1 MKLIPFQSPYIRK
14 HVSVARM
21 MTDVLIALFPILVLS
36 IIFYGWDAIYVY
48 LISIGTMLSIEL
60 ISNMIIKWPKDM
72 KVKEL
77 FSKEGFGRVRATFT
91 INNILAPMISAYI
104 YAMLLPAGCD
114 WYVVFI
120 GAAFGMFFGK
130 MIWGGLGQNIF
141 NPAATGRIFVA
152 VCFGDTLAKAY
163 PGMKGFDVVTGATP
177 LGVTKSAGLA
187 ATGQYSLLDMFLG
200 TIPGSMGEVFTIL
213 ILVGALYLLIR
224 RSADFRA
231 MLSYVVGFSVIAFVA
246 VLSYKLKFDEGNV
259 GEMFLYQILG
269 GGFLFGAV
277 YMITDP
283 VTSPVTKFGR
293 VFYGLL
299 GGALAAMI
307 RFMGAY
313 PEGVCFSILIV
324 NMLTPCIDYFMKGRR
339 NTYTWQQCVIAV
351 STLAVLS
358 VIVSASVCRGW
369 F

>member
-21 MTDVLIALFPILVLS
+21 MIDVLIALFPIVIFS
-36 IIFYGWDAIYVY
+36 IIRFGWDAGYVY
-48 LISIGTMLSIEL
+48 LISIGTMLLIEL
-60 ISNMIIKWPKDM
+60 LSNMIIKWPKDM

-77 FSKEGFGRVRATFT
+77 FTKEGFSRVKATFT
-91 INNILAPMISAYI
+91 INNILAPIISAYI

-130 MIWGGLGQNIF
+130 MVWGGLGQNIF

-152 VCFGDTLAKAY
+152 VCFGDTLASAY
-163 PGMKGFDVVTGATP
+163 PGMKGFDAVAGATP
-177 LGVTKSAGLA
+177 LGVTKSFGLA
-187 ATGQYSLLDMFLG
+187 ATHNYSLTNMFLG
-200 TIPGSMGEVFTIL
+200 LIPGSMGEICTIL
-213 ILVGALYLLIR
+213 IMVGALYLLIR

-231 MLSYVVGFSVIAFVA
+231 MLSYAFGFLVITFVA
-246 VLSYKLKFDEGNV
+246 VISFKLKFDEGDV
-259 GEMFLYQILG
+259 FRMYAYQILG

-277 YMITDP
+277 FMITDP

-339 NTYTWQQCVIAV
+339 NTYTWQECLIAFG
-351 STLAVLS
+351 TLAVLS
-358 VIVSASVCRGW
+358 VIVSASVCGGW